1 MDFSKS
7 IEEDIISSSSRDSSI
22 DYEEQNNVEASFD
35 YNNVYEEDYSDEDQ
49 DYEEEEEEE
58 VLQLPCNGKN
68 SEQKI
73 IKNLLNTQ
81 KNDQT
86 QSIKTVL
93 QETTNNECK
102 QVDEKKNSVNS
113 SIILRKQNDLIAEDL
128 LKEQNCRKGVKDNNF
143 NQDQQDQD
151 RLFTNENGCK
161 SQNQNIQSLAQ
172 LNNSI
177 IMSNPK
183 SSSSQFD
190 LQSTKISN
198 NDLFQKSS
206 ISSIK
211 TTLST
216 NVQKKKNIIT
226 FELNKSESKLSLDL
240 LKKKQTKSQIGDYL
254 NVKQGESFRV
264 LQSPRDGKNLPNID
278 KIKAKFNKL
287 KQKPPKITSKSWVIL
302 NGKNKKLVAGQ
313 NENQVREIA
322 SLTKMMTCY
331 IVVHYIRKLNLIPE
345 KTYFK
350 VSAHAANQPGTTA
363 GLTEGDLISIMD
375 LLYGMM
381 LPSGNDA
388 AFVLAENFGVYLY
401 MQTDKFKEKYGNAQT
416 NKKLKVKNPIT
427 YFIKEMNYFAE
438 KLNMQDTYFTNPHGL
453 MHKKNKST
461 SYDVGLLSYY
471 LIHDP
476 LIKQIM
482 AQQIYHANIMDE
494 TMQLKNPPILWKN
507 TNKMLKKTG
516 FLGLKTGITP
526 SAGPCLA
533 SWYNH
538 ENINLIIILL
548 GAKSLEERWVETVQ
562 LLEWAKKQMQQ
573 KKKEKNVNS

>member
-49 DYEEEEEEE
+49 DYEEEEEED
-58 VLQLPCNGKN
+58 VLQSPCQEKN
-68 SEQKI
+68 VEQKTN
-73 IKNLLNTQ
+73 KNLQ
-81 KNDQT
+81 ISQRSDQT
-86 QSIKTVL
+86 QNIKAVL

-102 QVDEKKNSVNS
+102 SADEKKNL
-113 SIILRKQNDLIAEDL
+113 IKLKKQNDCVAVDV
-128 LKEQNCRKGVKDNNF
+128 LKEQNCRKGIKDNLS
-143 NQDQQDQD
+143 QEQQDQD
-151 RLFTNENGCK
+151 RLYTNENGNK
-161 SQNQNIQSLAQ
+161 QQNQNIQSLAQ

-183 SSSSQFD
+183 SSSTQFD
-190 LQSTKISN
+190 IQSTKIST
-198 NDLFQKSS
+198 NDLLQKSS
-206 ISSIK
+206 LSSIK

-216 NVQKKKNIIT
+216 NSSKKKNIIT
-226 FELNKSESKLSLDL
+226 FELNKSESKLSLEL
-240 LKKKQTKSQIGDYL
+240 QKKKKTKSQTGDYF

-287 KQKPPKITSKSWVIL
+287 KQKPPKITSRSWIIL

-331 IVVHYIRKLNLIPE
+331 LVVHYIRKLNLIPE

-363 GLTEGDLISIMD
+363 GLTERDLVSITD

-401 MQTDKFKEKYGNAQT
+401 MQTDKFKEKYGNAQI

-427 YFIKEMNYFAE
+427 YFIKEMNNFAE

-461 SYDVGLLSYY
+461 SYDIGLLSYY

-482 AQQIYHANIMDE
+482 GQQIYNANIMNE
-494 TMQLKNPPILWKN
+494 ELQLKNPPLTWKN

-548 GAKSLEERWVETVQ
+548 GAKSLEERWAETVQ
-562 LLEWAKKQMQQ
+562 LLEWVKKQMQQ
-573 KKKEKNVNS
+573 IKKEKNVN

>member
-1 MDFSKS
+1 MDCSKS

-35 YNNVYEEDYSDEDQ
+35 YNNVYEEDYSDDDQ

-58 VLQLPCNGKN
+58 VLQSPFQEKN
-68 SEQKI
+68 VEQKI
-73 IKNLLNTQ
+73 NKNFQNTQ
-81 KNDQT
+81 RSELT
-86 QSIKTVL
+86 QNIKTVL
-93 QETTNNECK
+93 QEATNNESK
-102 QVDEKKNSVNS
+102 LADEKKNLINS
-113 SIILRKQNDLIAEDL
+113 INKLKKQNDYTTLDVL
-128 LKEQNCRKGVKDNNF
+128 QQQNQKKGVKDNLNRE
-143 NQDQQDQD
+143 QQDQD
-151 RLFTNENGCK
+151 RLQTNENECS
-161 SQNQNIQSLAQ
+161 SQNQNIKSLAQ

-177 IMSNPK
+177 IMSIPK
-183 SSSSQFD
+183 SSSTQLD
-190 LQSTKISN
+190 LQSTKVSN
-198 NDLFQKSS
+198 SDLLQKCSQN
-206 ISSIK
+206 SIK
-211 TTLST
+211 NIVST
-216 NVQKKKNIIT
+216 NSSKKKNIIT
-226 FELNKSESKLSLDL
+226 FELNKNESKLTLDL
-240 LKKKQTKSQIGDYL
+240 LKKKQVKSQIGEYL
-254 NVKQGESFRV
+254 NIKQGESFRV

-287 KQKPPKITSKSWVIL
+287 KQKPPKITSRSWIIL

-363 GLTEGDLISIMD
+363 GLTEGDVVSIMD

-427 YFIKEMNYFAE
+427 YFIKEMNDFAE

-482 AQQIYHANIMDE
+482 AQQTYNANIMTE
-494 TMQLKNPPILWKN
+494 TLQLKNPPTIWKN